1 MCIVQ
6 LVQGSCRVKY
16 RSAEVQCGSVN
27 QCTLY
32 SVQLQDEVKKYRDA
46 EVQKYKS
53 AEVQCGPGQ
62 GREGPCRKLGPTS
75 ASFI

>member
-32 SVQLQDEVKKYRDA
+32 SVQLQDEVKKYNSTK
-46 EVQKYKS
+46 VQKCNVDQVK
-53 AEVQCGPGQ
+53 AGKGPVG
-62 GREGPCRKLGPTS
+62 S
-75 ASFI
+75 